1 MAIRRSLSLVVLS
14 AVVFTGGL
22 AACGDDSNSS
32 SGAGGGSTS
41 MANDFVSAVNAIGKG
56 DCSKAS
62 TFAETVDNLDPM
74 TSGSTFKDLAKAF
87 EQLGSSGPSEV
98 KADFATVGKGL
109 AQFAKVFEGLDLS
122 DPEQFT
128 KTLTDPAKA
137 AEMEKVMAAM
147 DEKAM
152 DEASDRIGAWIEKK
166 CPGLGAPATTKG

>member
-1 MAIRRSLSLVVLS
+1 MAIRRSLSLVAMS
-14 AVVFTGGL
+14 AVLFAGGL
-22 AACGDDSNSS
+22 AACGDDSTSS
-32 SGAGGGSTS
+32 SGGGSTS
-41 MANDFVSAVNAIGKG
+41 AANDFVAAVNAIGKG

-74 TSGSTFKDLAKAF
+74 TSGSMFTDLAKAF

-122 DPEQFT
+122 DPEEFT

-137 AEMEKVMAAM
+137 AEMEKALASM

-152 DEASDRIGAWIEKK
+152 EEASNRIEAWIEKK